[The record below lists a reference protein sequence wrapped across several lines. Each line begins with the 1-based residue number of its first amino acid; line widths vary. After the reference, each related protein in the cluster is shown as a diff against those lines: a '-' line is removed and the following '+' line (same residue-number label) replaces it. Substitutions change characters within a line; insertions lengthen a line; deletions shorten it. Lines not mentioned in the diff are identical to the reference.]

1 MHQQKTL
8 SRLTGGL
15 GKSVKKENLWR
26 KYFFSDIV
34 EWSSKYFWKII
45 PADAKANENKR
56 NKRCDGSILQILST
70 FWKYLQ
76 NLKYN
81 VKKVY
86 IFHLV
91 LVVILSILI
100 LSIKKR
106 GDSPFME
113 FPGLCKK

>member
-45 PADAKANENKR
+45 PADAKANKNKR
-56 NKRCDGSILQILST
+56 NKRCDGSILQIFEYLS
-70 FWKYLQ
+70 
-76 NLKYN
+76 
-81 VKKVY
+81 KVPSKLE
-86 IFHLV
+86 IQ
-91 LVVILSILI
+91 
-100 LSIKKR
+100 
-106 GDSPFME
+106 
-113 FPGLCKK
+113 CKKGIYFSLDFGCYSIHFNIVY

>member
-1 MHQQKTL
+1 MQKLIKTKEIKDVMAL
-8 SRLTGGL
+8 SY
-15 GKSVKKENLWR
+15 K
-26 KYFFSDIV
+26 F
-34 EWSSKYFWKII
+34 
-45 PADAKANENKR
+45 
-56 NKRCDGSILQILST
+56 LST
-70 FWKYLQ
+70 FRKYLQ

-86 IFHLV
+86 IFHLI

-113 FPGLCKK
+113 FPGAM